1 MPELMKRSSRAVVVA
16 AASEYLD
23 AARHH
28 RGGPPSDWL
37 EDIADR
43 VARRTARS
51 LRPVLNA
58 TGVVLHTN
66 LGRAPLAEAAIESM
80 ARIAGGYATL
90 EFDLHSG
97 GENWLP
103 TDPQGMAEVTQWLA
117 LSNNEIH
124 YGLQWARG
132 LKTGIRTLGSLE
144 EYLGYSRSG
153 LQVLEGRLKDNQWLA
168 AGRTTI
174 ADLACYPYVSVSHE
188 AGLPLDPYPGVSA
201 WVKRVEALP
210 GWVKRV

>member
-1 MPELMKRSSRAVVVA
+1 
-16 AASEYLD
+16 
-23 AARHH
+23 
-28 RGGPPSDWL
+28 
-37 EDIADR
+37 
-43 VARRTARS
+43 
-51 LRPVLNA
+51 
-58 TGVVLHTN
+58 
-66 LGRAPLAEAAIESM
+66 
-80 ARIAGGYATL
+80 
-90 EFDLHSG
+90 
-97 GENWLP
+97 
-103 TDPQGMAEVTQWLA
+103 
-117 LSNNEIH
+117 
-124 YGLQWARG
+124 